1 MVFRTCVDPELVLQT
16 SAINKLSR
24 DLSLKWVSAEV
35 IAHSVFASALCCA
48 VFLLCSQYIT
58 HEPVVS
64 AMPHL
69 IIGMLLGLLLVLRVV
84 IGVIKAG
91 EVMHLIASYNK
102 SLRTIAVFAT
112 YVNETL
118 VASTGAELEKK
129 SVAKFRYELD
139 RRAPAPE
146 P

>member
-1 MVFRTCVDPELVLQT
+1 MTDCTVFGH
-16 SAINKLSR
+16 AG
-24 DLSLKWVSAEV
+24 
-35 IAHSVFASALCCA
+35 A

-58 HEPVVS
+58 HPQEPVVS

-69 IIGMLLGLLLVLRVV
+69 VIGLLLGLLLVLRVV

-91 EVMHLIASYNK
+91 EVMHLFSSYNK
-102 SLRTIAVFAT
+102 SLRTIAIFAT

-139 RRAPAPE
+139 RLLNREPHRARTLDSQRAPARSATLTLE
-146 P
+146 PRLEQSPTFATR